1 MTRNTIS
8 ALAILGLS
16 LTFSQVALAG
26 PSKGLVQGP
35 LSVSN
40 LLGDANGDCLVDT
53 NDLLDVLAAVGGDS
67 SDEDMNRDGEVDSTD
82 IAIVE
87 AQWGAI
93 CSDRL
98 AGDVDGNG
106 LVNVEDMVELFSD
119 YDSVGGASDL
129 DGSGLVDDNDLDF
142 MLANWGSTFGQRI
155 LGDVTGDAAV
165 DSLDIT
171 MALSDVGSKRTRSDV
186 NGDGAVDSLDID
198 LIRVRYGATASTS
211 LTGDVNGDGLVDDV
225 DVDLVHIHLGNDW
238 PQADFNQDGVVTER
252 DLSIIL
258 AANGDS
264 SAQRLTGDISG
275 DGVVDS
281 IDQALLAVVWGGDYP
296 QADVDGDGTIGLS
309 DLMGVLAAQGESYG
323 SSLTGDVDGS
333 CEVDQTD
340 VDLISTMLG
349 TTWAPADLNGDGQ
362 VTQADFLSILG
373 NVGLVCE

>member
-1 MTRNTIS
+1 MTRNAINT
-8 ALAILGLS
+8 LAILGLS
-16 LTFSQVALAG
+16 LTFSQAAIAG
-26 PSKGLVQGP
+26 TSRAVLP
-35 LSVSN
+35 VSN
-40 LLGDANGDCLVDT
+40 LLGDADGDCLVDT

-106 LVNVEDMVELFSD
+106 LVNVEDMYELFSD
-119 YDSVGGASDL
+119 YDSAGGASDL

-198 LIRVRYGATASTS
+198 LIRVRYGAIASTS

-281 IDQALLAVVWGGDYP
+281 TDEALLAVVWGGDYP

-309 DLMGVLAAQGESYG
+309 DLMGVLAALGESYG

-340 VDLISTMLG
+340 VDLIATMVG